1 MDISYTPPREMDRH
15 CSFRTLAKRKVSLV
29 PIKEAHW
36 NVCSWRTLGPRR
48 TALGTYTVLRHFEI
62 MYYLI
67 RNRSS
72 RMTKFTL

>member
-1 MDISYTPPREMDRH
+1 MDRH
-15 CSFRTLAKRKVSLV
+15 YSFKTLAKRKVSLV
-29 PIKEAHW
+29 PIKEAHG

-48 TALGTYTVLRHFEI
+48 TALGTYTVLRYFEI

-72 RMTKFTL
+72 RMTKSTL